1 MKTLRTLLLQPLL
14 VVALSSVA
22 IAGDPVF
29 QASVDRATIG
39 QDESVALKFRIV
51 TDGMGGSEEPEFQA
65 PDFDLVNQYSSVFV
79 ESYYEN
85 GRFGARNNRQ
95 FTKVLRPNRAG
106 ELTISGIQLKVGG
119 RTLSHPPI
127 RVVVTAGGRG
137 TPPPP
142 GYGGSGVGLRGAAK
156 RPRGATIPFFIRAEV
171 DHARVVKG
179 QQIVVSYY
187 LYQRARAHNIQVDKY
202 PVLDGFLRED
212 LELPI
217 LGQRLTDRES
227 VVLDGV
233 AYERVLLARYA
244 AYPLKE
250 GKLSIDSMAIKGN
263 YFAPPGG
270 IADSQDPIED
280 ALQNFMQ
287 QLQPRVWSHRS
298 DPVPIEVQPLPLD
311 GRPASFAGGVGDFE
325 ITATVDKATVAVNE
339 PVTLVLKIEG
349 RGNTAAIG
357 QPPVKWPSDLEV
369 FETKSRVSGSPGGVS
384 AKIFEILLIPRRGG
398 RFTLPEQ
405 ELAYYSPQ
413 EGAYRTKKAPA
424 LDITVEGQGEATV
437 PRSGTSAP
445 SATSSI
451 TANGDGLLLPEQW
464 TGRRAMSSPLARWI
478 VQVLV
483 LLSGLLLAGVGAH
496 KIWRRRH
503 LLGSV
508 RSAFARERQGSTTSL
523 WTSLRN
529 QAARADQ
536 LSISE
541 LVSFYQS
548 IAQGLYSEL
557 ESRLSLP
564 ARAWS
569 RAEVRRQV
577 DEASQDGGSMLDS
590 VLWQRIENILEYSE
604 ALQFSGAVQEQEA
617 RSRMETTLKEVERI
631 LASLQE
637 NSESRP

>member
-1 MKTLRTLLLQPLL
+1 
-14 VVALSSVA
+14 
-22 IAGDPVF
+22 
-29 QASVDRATIG
+29 
-39 QDESVALKFRIV
+39 
-51 TDGMGGSEEPEFQA
+51 
-65 PDFDLVNQYSSVFV
+65 
-79 ESYYEN
+79 
-85 GRFGARNNRQ
+85 
-95 FTKVLRPNRAG
+95 
-106 ELTISGIQLKVGG
+106 
-119 RTLSHPPI
+119 
-127 RVVVTAGGRG
+127 
-137 TPPPP
+137 
-142 GYGGSGVGLRGAAK
+142 
-156 RPRGATIPFFIRAEV
+156 
-171 DHARVVKG
+171 
-179 QQIVVSYY
+179 
-187 LYQRARAHNIQVDKY
+187 
-202 PVLDGFLRED
+202 
-212 LELPI
+212 
-217 LGQRLTDRES
+217 
-227 VVLDGV
+227 
-233 AYERVLLARYA
+233 
-244 AYPLKE
+244 
-250 GKLSIDSMAIKGN
+250 
-263 YFAPPGG
+263 
-270 IADSQDPIED
+270 
-280 ALQNFMQ
+280 
-287 QLQPRVWSHRS
+287 
-298 DPVPIEVQPLPLD
+298 
-311 GRPASFAGGVGDFE
+311 
-325 ITATVDKATVAVNE
+325 
-339 PVTLVLKIEG
+339 
-349 RGNTAAIG
+349 
-357 QPPVKWPSDLEV
+357 VKWPSDLEV